1 MQNRT
6 CSLFLP
12 SLQTYGTIYCS
23 IITRHHSLICIN
35 LHAWREVE
43 KICLSLSDINSK
55 APSCVKLLVPTKIE
69 LSDLKKSW
77 KISDTKFF
85 KLKSDV
91 DSIYQLCMVIWSR
104 SYPSNILLPE
114 IQDASSQLTGEA
126 PETNEKIFSH
136 LLEALF
142 TSQQMLE
149 KMTEEAK
156 LGFTKFGSRRIIV
169 LMLL

>member
-1 MQNRT
+1 MWIPFISFVWSFGQEVTHQIFSYQKYRM
-6 CSLFLP
+6 
-12 SLQTYGTIYCS
+12 
-23 IITRHHSLICIN
+23 
-35 LHAWREVE
+35 LH
-43 KICLSLSDINSK
+43 
-55 APSCVKLLVPTKIE
+55 P
-69 LSDLKKSW
+69 
-77 KISDTKFF
+77 
-85 KLKSDV
+85 
-91 DSIYQLCMVIWSR
+91 
-104 SYPSNILLPE
+104 
-114 IQDASSQLTGEA
+114 QLTGEA